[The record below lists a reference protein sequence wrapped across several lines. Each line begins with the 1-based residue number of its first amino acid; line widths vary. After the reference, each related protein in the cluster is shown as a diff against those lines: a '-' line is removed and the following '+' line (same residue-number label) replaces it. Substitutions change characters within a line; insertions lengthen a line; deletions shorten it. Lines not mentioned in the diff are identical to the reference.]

1 MRSDAPTRRH
11 AGLGAAATADWEH
24 GGVREGLADEVLHQG
39 RLSMHARLNRVRDK
53 GWHLG
58 QAAVAAGVAYFIAA
72 DVLGHP
78 TPFFAPI
85 AAVLCLGTS
94 YGQRLRRVAEV
105 TLGVAVG
112 VLIADLL
119 VLWLGTGAVQISLIV
134 LLAMATALL
143 LDAGALFV
151 TQAAVQSIVVA
162 TLAPSGGQ
170 ALLRWTDAVI
180 GGTVALVAATVVP
193 AAPLRRPRDQA
204 ARVVDRIAGLLRG
217 AARGMREG
225 GVQETLDLLADARET
240 DVVIDELR
248 QASAE
253 GLSVVRSSPFRA
265 RHREP
270 LRKLAELV
278 EPLDLALRN
287 TRVIV
292 RRTAVAAYRGSAVPE
307 EYASLCDELAGA
319 LDLVAAE
326 LRADRSPAAVQP
338 RLLELA
344 EASARLPRSPELSAE
359 VVLAQLRSVIADLL
373 RVTGMGGLES
383 TDAIPPLAS

>member
-1 MRSDAPTRRH
+1 MSGAGGSEIGGGNRSGSRSDAS
-11 AGLGAAATADWEH
+11 A
-24 GGVREGLADEVLHQG
+24 VRTGADEALRRG
-39 RLSMHARLNRVRDK
+39 RLSLGARIARLRAK

-58 QAAVAAGVAYFIAA
+58 QAAAAAGVAYFLAS

-85 AAVLCLGTS
+85 AAVVCLGTS

-119 VLWLGTGAVQISLIV
+119 VLWLGTGAWQIALIV

-143 LDAGALFV
+143 LDAGGLFV

-170 ALLRWTDAVI
+170 ALLRWTDAVV
-180 GGTVALVAATVVP
+180 GGAVALVAATVVP
-193 AAPLRRPRDQA
+193 AAPLRRPREQA
-204 ARVVDRIAGLLRG
+204 AVVVDTIAGLLRG
-217 AARGMREG
+217 AARGMRDG
-225 GVQETLDLLADARET
+225 DIDETLDLLADARET
-240 DVVIDELR
+240 DVLIGELK
-248 QASAE
+248 QAADE

-270 LRKLAELV
+270 LRQLAELV

-287 TRVIV
+287 TRVVV
-292 RRTAVAAYRGSAVPE
+292 RRTAVAAYRHSPVPE
-307 EYASLCDELAGA
+307 EYAAFCDDLAAA
-319 LDLVAAE
+319 LDEMAVE

-338 RLLELA
+338 RLLRLGEV
-344 EASARLPRSPELSAE
+344 SARLPRSTELSAE

-373 RVTGMGGLES
+373 RMTGMGGLES
-383 TDAIPPLAS
+383 TDAIPPLAP

>member
-1 MRSDAPTRRH
+1 MGGGAGSRA
-11 AGLGAAATADWEH
+11 AGLKDGAD
-24 GGVREGLADEVLHQG
+24 VVLHRS
-39 RLSMHARLNRVRDK
+39 RLSIRARVGRVRAK
-53 GWHLG
+53 GWHLV
-58 QAAVAAGVAYFIAA
+58 QAAVAAGVAYYIAA

-85 AAVLCLGTS
+85 AAVVCLGTS

-119 VLWLGTGAVQISLIV
+119 VLALGTGAWQIALIV
-134 LLAMATALL
+134 ALSMSTALL
-143 LDAGALFV
+143 LDAGGLFV
-151 TQAAVQSIVVA
+151 TQAAVQSVVVA

-170 ALLRWTDAVI
+170 ALLRWTDAVV
-180 GGTVALVAATVVP
+180 GGAVALVAATVVP
-193 AAPLRRPRDQA
+193 RAPLRRPRDQA
-204 ARVVDRIAGLLRG
+204 AVVVDTIAELLRG
-217 AARGMREG
+217 ASRGMRDGDVE
-225 GVQETLDLLADARET
+225 ETLDLLADARES
-240 DVVIDELR
+240 DVVIGELR
-248 QASAE
+248 QAAAE

-270 LRKLAELV
+270 LRQLADLV

-292 RRTAVAAYRGSAVPE
+292 RRTAVAAYRHSPVPE
-307 EYASLCDELAGA
+307 AYAQLCADLAAA
-319 LDLVAAE
+319 LDEVSAE
-326 LRADRSPAAVQP
+326 LRADRSPAAVRP
-338 RLLELA
+338 RLLELG
-344 EASARLPRSPELSAE
+344 EASARLPRSTELSAE

-373 RVTGMGGLES
+373 RMTGMGSLEA

>member
-1 MRSDAPTRRH
+1 MGTV
-11 AGLGAAATADWEH
+11 
-24 GGVREGLADEVLHQG
+24 GVREGLADDVLSRG
-39 RLSMHARLNRVRDK
+39 RLSLGARLARVRAK
-53 GWHLG
+53 GWHLV
-58 QAAVAAGVAYFIAA
+58 QAAVAASVAYFIAA

-85 AAVLCLGTS
+85 AAVVSLGTS

-112 VLIADLL
+112 VLVADLL
-119 VLWLGTGAVQISLIV
+119 VLWLGTGAWQIGLV
-134 LLAMATALL
+134 VALAMSTALL

-162 TLAPSGGQ
+162 TLAPTGGQ
-170 ALLRWTDAVI
+170 ALVRWTDAVV
-180 GGTVALVAATVVP
+180 GGAVALVAATVVP

-204 ARVVDRIAGLLRG
+204 AHVVDTIAALLRG
-217 AARGMREG
+217 ASQGIRDGDVE
-225 GVQETLDLLADARET
+225 ETLDLLAGARET
-240 DVVIDELR
+240 EVVIDELK
-248 QASAE
+248 QAATE

-270 LRKLAELV
+270 LRKLAELT

-292 RRTAVAAYRGSAVPE
+292 RRTAVAAYRHTRVPD
-307 EYASLCDELAGA
+307 EYAAFCDELAGA
-319 LDLVAAE
+319 LDEVAAE

-338 RLLELA
+338 RLLKLGR
-344 EASARLPRSPELSAE
+344 ASARLPRSQELSAE
-359 VVLAQLRSVIADLL
+359 VILAQLRSVIADLL
-373 RVTGMGGLES
+373 RVTGMGSLEA
-383 TDAIPPLAS
+383 TDAIPPLQS

>member
-1 MRSDAPTRRH
+1 VTE
-11 AGLGAAATADWEH
+11 G
-24 GGVREGLADEVLHQG
+24 GGVRTRLGSWDGGEVLHRSRLSLRARVG
-39 RLSMHARLNRVRDK
+39 RLRAK

-58 QAAVAAGVAYFIAA
+58 QAAVAAGVAYFLAK

-85 AAVLCLGTS
+85 AAVVCLGTS

-112 VLIADLL
+112 VLLADLL
-119 VLWLGTGAVQISLIV
+119 VLGLGSGAWQISIIV
-134 LLAMATALL
+134 LLSMSVALL
-143 LDAGALFV
+143 IDAGGLFV
-151 TQAAVQSIVVA
+151 TQAAVQSVVVVTFA
-162 TLAPSGGQ
+162 LSSGQ
-170 ALLRWTDAVI
+170 ALVRWTDALL
-180 GGTVALVAATVVP
+180 GGAVALVAATVVP

-204 ARVVDRIAGLLRG
+204 AHVVDTIAVLLRG
-217 AARGMREG
+217 AARGIREG
-225 GVQETLDLLADARET
+225 DVDETLDLLADARET
-240 DVVIDELR
+240 DVLIDELR
-248 QASAE
+248 QAAAE

-292 RRTAVAAYRGSAVPE
+292 RRTAVAAYRHTPVPRA
-307 EYASLCDELAGA
+307 YADLCDDVAVA
-319 LDLVAAE
+319 LDAMGVE

-338 RLLELA
+338 ELLRLA
-344 EASARLPRSPELSAE
+344 AASAAMPRSTELSAE
-359 VVLAQLRSVIADLL
+359 VVLAQVRSVIADLL
-373 RVTGMGGLES
+373 RMTGMGGLES